1 MAFAVIAMALARSKV
16 ANKINLFIFNTY
28 KISSLTT
35 IGDME

>member
-16 ANKINLFIFNTY
+16 ANNINFFISVTY
-28 KISSLTT
+28 KILPLTT